1 MTDLEMILVILLGIN
16 AIALLIL
23 FIDNKKMELELD
35 DLKLDYKCFISTT
48 LSELRY
54 ARYSKEVLNKLYDK
68 VFNKYWSIK

>member
-35 DLKLDYKCFISTT
+35 DLRLDYKCFISAT